1 MKQLF
6 NDRMLVNGTH
16 ETTAFLY
23 RRKVN
28 DEENDDEA
36 NEAR

>member
-1 MKQLF
+1 MTDIKTVYQ
-6 NDRMLVNGTH
+6 NGTH